1 MFSAESC
8 VLNSESITLFAIVK
22 NLLKYRN
29 MIVYC
34 FNIVTE
40 EIQLACSINY
50 FPEHSSPNFLLTICS
65 SEGRSVCITLQKNRC
80 ESM

>member
-8 VLNSESITLFAIVK
+8 ILDNESIMLFAIVK

-34 FNIVTE
+34 LNIVTE
-40 EIQLACSINY
+40 EIQLACSINHL
-50 FPEHSSPNFLLTICS
+50 PEHSSPNFLLIICS
-65 SEGRSVCITLQKNRC
+65 SEGRSVHVTL
-80 ESM
+80 